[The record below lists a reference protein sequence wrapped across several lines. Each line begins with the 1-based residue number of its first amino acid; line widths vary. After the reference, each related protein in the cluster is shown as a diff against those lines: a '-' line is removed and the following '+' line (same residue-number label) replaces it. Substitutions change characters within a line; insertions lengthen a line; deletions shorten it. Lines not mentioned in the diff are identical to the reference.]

1 MRVVFDTNV
10 LLSSTLW
17 DGSVAQKLLFE
28 LINSDYVI
36 LSSLPIIAEYQKV
49 LKRDFEYSDEDI
61 VKTMEKVLSFITII
75 KPTKK
80 VDIVKEEPEDNKI
93 VECALASKSSYIIT
107 YDNHLLKFGKI
118 GETEIITPEWALKIL
133 LN

>member
-36 LSSLPIIAEYQKV
+36 LSSLSIIAEYQKV

-61 VKTMEKVLSFITII
+61 VKNG
-75 KPTKK
+75 
-80 VDIVKEEPEDNKI
+80 ED
-93 VECALASKSSYIIT
+93 C
-107 YDNHLLKFGKI
+107 
-118 GETEIITPEWALKIL
+118 
-133 LN
+133 